1 MQNIKEKNNIF
12 ILIIKSIILLLI
24 IDIISSSAFFILSFI
39 YNYSVVEQIKDV
51 LFFYFLM
58 NLVMFPILYIEF
70 KDYNQRKENN
80 EVNNGE
86 GKYEK

>member
-12 ILIIKSIILLLI
+12 ILIIKSIILLFI
-24 IDIISSSAFFILSFI
+24 IDIISSPTFFILSFI
-39 YNYSVVEQIKDV
+39 YNYSVVEKIKDV

-86 GKYEK
+86 ESYEK